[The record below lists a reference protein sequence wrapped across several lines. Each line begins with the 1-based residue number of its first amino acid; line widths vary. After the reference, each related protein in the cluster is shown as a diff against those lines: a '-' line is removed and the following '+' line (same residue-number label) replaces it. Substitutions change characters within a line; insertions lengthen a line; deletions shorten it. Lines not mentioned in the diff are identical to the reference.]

1 MHLEGK
7 SVVPSPR
14 EKVWAF
20 ISTPESVV
28 QCIPGLQEHR
38 IEPGKKIVAKVKI
51 GVGFIKGS
59 FNLTSKVVEEDPVKY
74 HVRLAVDGSGAASA
88 FNSDINIDLNSAE
101 KGTEIVWSAEAKV
114 SGPLGSIAKSL
125 IEDQASKTITQI
137 MDCITKKTSV

>member
-7 SVVPSPR
+7 SVVPSSR

-28 QCIPGLQEHR
+28 HCIPGLQEHR

-51 GVGFIKGS
+51 GVGFIKGN
-59 FNLTSKVVEEDPVKY
+59 FNVTTRVLEEDPVKC
-74 HVRLAVDGSGAASA
+74 HARLGVDGSGAASA
-88 FNSDINIDLNSAE
+88 FNSDINIDLNSVE

-114 SGPLGSIAKSL
+114 GGPLGSIAKSL

-137 MDCITKKTSV
+137 MDCIAKQTSV